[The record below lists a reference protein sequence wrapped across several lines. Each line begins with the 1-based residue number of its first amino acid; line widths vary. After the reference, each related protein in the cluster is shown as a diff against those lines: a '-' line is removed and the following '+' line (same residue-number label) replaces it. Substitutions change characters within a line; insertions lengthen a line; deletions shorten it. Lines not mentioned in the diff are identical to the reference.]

1 MEKHDFILELGTEEL
16 PPKLLRK
23 LSNSLRDNLVAEL
36 ENLGLEMGKVDC
48 FATPRRLAV
57 FIKQLQSKQ
66 KSQLIEKKGPA
77 IGSPDKAVE
86 GFAKSCGI
94 DKINLKKQHSEGKE
108 YYFYKTRM
116 KGEKVFDLLPIAVK
130 SAIKNIPVTRAMQW
144 GDSDYSFVRPV
155 HWLVMMLDEKIV
167 PSKIMGLSSG
177 NKSRGLRFS
186 NDSIIE
192 IPSAAKYQATMRK
205 KAKIEVD
212 FDLRKELIRQQ
223 VIAIASDKN
232 AEAVIDDSL
241 LEEVC
246 ALIEYPYAFLG
257 NFDKKYLDV
266 PEEAIISAMKSH
278 QKYFHLVDK
287 GNKLLPLFISV
298 ANIESNDMDVIVEGN
313 ERVIRPRLADAE
325 FFWNQDRTKSLDQ
338 RLVDLKSVLFMKS
351 LGSMADK
358 AKRIEKLSSHIASK
372 LNLDSEVC
380 ARAGLL
386 SKSDLMTDMVGE
398 FADLQGI
405 MGEHYALYD
414 GEEKKVA
421 FAIRDQY
428 LPRFS
433 GDKLPSTDEGSVVAI
448 ADRLDSITG
457 IYGIGNGPTGSK
469 DPYALRRLAL
479 GLLRIL
485 VEGKKDLNLIEL
497 IDSSLNLHSK
507 EVNRDISSEIYKF
520 MMERLKA
527 YYKESHV
534 DGNVFEAVLAVSP
547 ESPLD
552 FHLRIEALN
561 EFIQHSES
569 RSLIEANK
577 RIANILKDCDNIEP
591 KLSLKLL
598 EQEAEKKLY
607 QATQTITEKLK
618 KEKDYGSIMSSLLA
632 LKEVIDDFF
641 DNVMVNVKDTKLR
654 QARLSLIER
663 VRKLFLSVADIS
675 HLSS

>member
-1 MEKHDFILELGTEEL
+1 MEKHDFILELGAEEL

-23 LSNSLRDNLVAEL
+23 LSNSLRDNLVTEL

-94 DKINLKKQHSEGKE
+94 DKINLEKQHFEGKE
-108 YYFYKTRM
+108 YYFYKTTK
-116 KGEKVFDLLPIAVK
+116 KGDKVIDLLPIVVK
-130 SAIKNIPVTRAMQW
+130 SAIKNIPITRAMQW

-155 HWLVMMLDEKIV
+155 HWLVMMLDEKII
-167 PSKIMGLSSG
+167 PTRIMGLSSG

-186 NDSIIE
+186 NDPIIE
-192 IPSAAKYQATMRK
+192 ISSAAKYQNTIKK
-205 KAKIEVD
+205 KAKIEVN

-232 AEAVIDDSL
+232 AEAVIDESL

-246 ALIEYPYAFLG
+246 ALIEYPHAFLG

-266 PEEAIISAMKSH
+266 PEEAIISVMKSH

-298 ANIESNDMDVIVEGN
+298 ANIESNNMSVIVEGN

-325 FFWNQDRTKSLDQ
+325 FFWSQDRTKSLDQ

-405 MGEHYALYD
+405 MGGHYALYD

-485 VEGKKDLNLIEL
+485 VEGKRN
-497 IDSSLNLHSK
+497 
-507 EVNRDISSEIYKF
+507 
-520 MMERLKA
+520 
-527 YYKESHV
+527 
-534 DGNVFEAVLAVSP
+534 
-547 ESPLD
+547 
-552 FHLRIEALN
+552 
-561 EFIQHSES
+561 
-569 RSLIEANK
+569 
-577 RIANILKDCDNIEP
+577 
-591 KLSLKLL
+591 
-598 EQEAEKKLY
+598 
-607 QATQTITEKLK
+607 
-618 KEKDYGSIMSSLLA
+618 
-632 LKEVIDDFF
+632 
-641 DNVMVNVKDTKLR
+641 
-654 QARLSLIER
+654 
-663 VRKLFLSVADIS
+663 
-675 HLSS
+675 

>member
-23 LSNSLRDNLVAEL
+23 LSNSLRDNLVTEL

-66 KSQLIEKKGPA
+66 KNQLIEKKGPA

-94 DKINLKKQHSEGKE
+94 DKINLEKQHFEGKE
-108 YYFYKTRM
+108 YYFYKTTK
-116 KGEKVFDLLPIAVK
+116 KGDKVIDLLPIVVK
-130 SAIKNIPVTRAMQW
+130 SAIKNIPITRAMQW

-155 HWLVMMLDEKIV
+155 HWLVMMLDEKII
-167 PSKIMGLSSG
+167 PTRIMGLSSG

-186 NDSIIE
+186 NDPIIE
-192 IPSAAKYQATMRK
+192 ISSAAKYQNTIKK
-205 KAKIEVD
+205 KAKIEVN

-232 AEAVIDDSL
+232 AEAVIDESL

-246 ALIEYPYAFLG
+246 ALIEYPHAFLG

-266 PEEAIISAMKSH
+266 PEEAIISVMKSH

-298 ANIESNDMDVIVEGN
+298 ANIESNNMSVIVEGN

-325 FFWNQDRTKSLDQ
+325 FFWSQDRTKSLDQ

-405 MGEHYALYD
+405 MGGHYALYD

-507 EVNRDISSEIYKF
+507 EVNRNISSEIYKF

>member
-1 MEKHDFILELGTEEL
+1 METHDFILELGTEEL
-16 PPKLLRK
+16 PPKLLPK
-23 LSNSLRDNLVAEL
+23 LSNSLRDNLVEGL
-36 ENLGLEMGKVDC
+36 ENLGLEMGEVDC

-57 FIKQLQSKQ
+57 YISQLQAKQ
-66 KSQLIEKKGPA
+66 QEQFIEKKGPA

-86 GFAKSCGI
+86 GFANSCGV
-94 DKINLKKQHSEGKE
+94 DTINLEKQLVGGKE
-108 YYFYKTRM
+108 YYFYKTKK
-116 KGEKVFDLLPIAVK
+116 KGARTLDLLPMIVK
-130 SAIKNIPVTRAMQW
+130 SAINNIPITRAMQW
-144 GDSDYSFVRPV
+144 GDFDYSFVRPV
-155 HWLVMMLDEKIV
+155 HWLVMMLDDKIV
-167 PSKIMGLSSG
+167 PVKIMGLLSG
-177 NKSRGLRFS
+177 NKSKGLRFS
-186 NDSIIE
+186 NNSTIE

-212 FDLRKELIRQQ
+212 FDLRKELIRRQ
-223 VIAIASDKN
+223 VIAIASEKN
-232 AEAVIDDSL
+232 AEVVIDESL

-246 ALIEYPYAFLG
+246 ALVEYPQAFLG
-257 NFDKKYLDV
+257 NFDKRYLDV
-266 PEEAIISAMKSH
+266 PEEALISAMKSH

-287 GNKLLPLFISV
+287 NKKLLPLFISV
-298 ANIESNDMDVIVEGN
+298 ANIESTNIAVIVDGN
-313 ERVIRPRLADAE
+313 ERVIRPRLADSE
-325 FFWNQDRTKSLDQ
+325 FFWNQDRTKRLDQ
-338 RLVDLKSVLFMKS
+338 RLVDLESVLFMNT

-405 MGEHYALYD
+405 MGGHYALHD

-421 FAIRDQY
+421 FAIRDHY

-433 GDKLPSTDEGSVVAI
+433 GDNLPSTEEGLVIAI
-448 ADRLDSITG
+448 ADKLDSITG

-485 VEGKKDLNLIEL
+485 VEGKQDLNLIEL

-507 EVNRDISSEIYKF
+507 EVNRDMSNEIYKF

-527 YYKESHV
+527 YYKESQV

-577 RIANILKDCDNIEP
+577 RIANILKDYDGKE
-591 KLSLKLL
+591 LKLNSSLL
-598 EQEAEKKLY
+598 EEEAEKKLY
-607 QATQTITEKLK
+607 LATQVITKQLK
-618 KEKDYGSIMSSLLA
+618 KEKDYGLIMSSLLA

-641 DNVMVNVKDTKLR
+641 DNVMVNVEDTKLR
-654 QARLSLIER
+654 QARLMLIER
-663 VRKLFLSVADIS
+663 VRKLFLSVADVS
-675 HLSS
+675 YLSS